1 MKNITIQGRK
11 ISKDSFLFGLPLVYI
26 ALSSDVA
33 TNVPEPQ
40 GTRAPI
46 NQFAHYRTF
55 PDASNRE
62 VVGFNLD
69 TLYSFA
75 WIDLSEE
82 PLILSV
88 PEMGDRYWNMM
99 VLNAWND
106 VEAAPGSRTL
116 GSKGGTFAIIG
127 PNWKGYIPKEI
138 TEYRV
143 STNISAVAGRTYTS
157 GEADDLAAANALQDQ
172 FILTPLGKWG
182 MDYEP
187 PANVPIKPGV
197 DASKTIPAQVMGM
210 SAEVFFNRFAMLLAN
225 NPPYEADDPIV
236 AQLTK
241 LGIEPGVEFKLSNY
255 TPEIQTAIN
264 AGYMEGWK
272 ELETYKDKMGE
283 KINGWMLTL
292 DLGRYGTKYAY
303 RAIWTFSAVGGN
315 LAEDAIYPLAREDG
329 EGQKLTGTNDYT
341 LHFSK
346 EEIPPV
352 DAFWS
357 LTIYDNE
364 SFLVANSINRYSL
377 SSRDE
382 MNYGE
387 DGSLTIYIQQESPG
401 KDKEA
406 NWLPAPSGEI
416 GYLALRLYDP
426 KKQALDGKWKPQPVM
441 KAGAPEQTQ
450 VVSPDTLEQRRI
462 VSPDTYKLLSPL
474 VAAIYESLTANSGI
488 SVTGNIG
495 ELDIDLQFKFLS
507 RNDGREKLSAATGID
522 SDTILTKATKP
533 DLERVKGVGMKY
545 ATLLRASGVNT
556 MPELASLNAANLTK
570 KMAEVNAKEQI
581 LKEPP
586 SADTVSGWVEDAKK
600 LLVRK
605 V

>member
-1 MKNITIQGRK
+1 MKNITIQEARK

-272 ELETYKDKMGE
+272 ELEAYKDKMGE

-329 EGQKLTGTNDYT
+329 EGQPLTGANNYT
-341 LHFSK
+341 LHYSK
-346 EEIPPV
+346 EQIPPV

-364 SFLVANSINRYSL
+364 SFLVANPINRYSL

-387 DGSLTIYIQQESPG
+387 DGSLTIYIQQDSPG

-406 NWLPAPSGEI
+406 NWLPAPSGGI
-416 GYLALRLYDP
+416 GYLALRLYVP
-426 KKQALDGKWKPQPVM
+426 KKQVLDGIWKPQPVM
-441 KAGAPEQTQ
+441 K
-450 VVSPDTLEQRRI
+450 
-462 VSPDTYKLLSPL
+462 
-474 VAAIYESLTANSGI
+474 
-488 SVTGNIG
+488 
-495 ELDIDLQFKFLS
+495 
-507 RNDGREKLSAATGID
+507 
-522 SDTILTKATKP
+522 
-533 DLERVKGVGMKY
+533 VK
-545 ATLLRASGVNT
+545 
-556 MPELASLNAANLTK
+556 
-570 KMAEVNAKEQI
+570 
-581 LKEPP
+581 
-586 SADTVSGWVEDAKK
+586 
-600 LLVRK
+600 
-605 V
+605 